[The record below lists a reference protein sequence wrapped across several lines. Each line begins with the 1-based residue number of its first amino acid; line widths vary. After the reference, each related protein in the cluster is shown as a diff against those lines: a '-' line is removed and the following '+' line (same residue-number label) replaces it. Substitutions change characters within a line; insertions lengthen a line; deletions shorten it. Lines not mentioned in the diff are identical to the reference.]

1 MRQKPISVTDLMDQL
16 NADPAW
22 RAEQER
28 RDAAREAEMQILR
41 REEKPLIADLSAV
54 GIKVDSVWDLVNTNR
69 AYPAA
74 IPVLAR
80 HLQNR
85 KYPIKIREGIIRALI
100 VPEADSTIAYALLHQ
115 LWELEPCSGG
125 LNDSLK
131 GAIAVALTFMARK
144 IPISEILR
152 VIENE
157 KFGYTIFPL
166 IEAVAKI
173 MGSKS
178 IPILLPLLDRPSVAG
193 PTARAL
199 ANLKAIEALPKLRVL
214 SDVPNGNLRAMIR
227 GSIKKLEKLGGN
239 TETGAG
245 D

>member
-28 RDAAREAEMQILR
+28 KNAALEAEMQILR
-41 REEKPLIADLSAV
+41 REEEPLIADLSSV

-74 IPVLAR
+74 VPVLVR

-85 KYPIKIREGIIRALI
+85 EYPIKIREGIVRALI
-100 VPEADSTIAYALLHQ
+100 VPEADSTVAHALLHE
-115 LWELEPCSGG
+115 LWALEPCSGG

-131 GAIAVALTFMARK
+131 GAIAVALAFMARK
-144 IPISEILR
+144 LAVTEILR
-152 VIENE
+152 VIEND

-166 IEAVAKI
+166 IEAVAEI

-199 ANLKAIEALPKLRVL
+199 ANLKAIEALPKLRAL

-227 GSIKKLEKLGGN
+227 GSIKKLEKL
-239 TETGAG
+239 A
-245 D
+245 